1 MIDFAYSLKNDVRR
15 AFGEISS
22 KAEKLDF
29 KPNLAIVYV
38 TEGLQKDA
46 KVFKFDFNTLCVP
59 VEGFITPKGVWT
71 RGCLCMFADMD
82 YTLNVFKGSTDEV
95 VEQLRNVEKGK
106 FNLLVYPLFYV
117 ESYRSSVG
125 KYLRLKL
132 TSDLEKA
139 SEIYEGMVYPMNI
152 LLRPF
157 RDESREVVS
166 LNIFPI
172 KFGFGKPQILLNGE
186 KVGRGVVH
194 LSFDR
199 DFESRYTDFLPERG
213 RGLEETKE
221 ILKKEFQFIEEVEV
235 EKSNLVI
242 GKINGERINGESVRE
257 YLRKHRVRMRESL
270 EKDMKGEE
278 FFGATPYGLLFFSRE
293 TGGAAGLGLMD
304 YDLKFYP
311 SLFDLTLFDN
321 RAVFFGERLSK
332 GLSNVAAE
340 IEKTKF
346 DFVLFDQNLMLMFED
361 RIVSLFR
368 GQNTSGIITSF
379 PSYTGNLERRIMSE
393 VEKKIVLNT
402 SLSTVFINF

>member
-1 MIDFAYSLKNDVRR
+1 
-15 AFGEISS
+15 
-22 KAEKLDF
+22 
-29 KPNLAIVYV
+29 
-38 TEGLQKDA
+38 
-46 KVFKFDFNTLCVP
+46 
-59 VEGFITPKGVWT
+59 
-71 RGCLCMFADMD
+71 MFADMD

-186 KVGRGVVH
+186 KIGRGVVH

-199 DFESRYTDFLPERG
+199 YFESRYTDFLPERG

-221 ILKKEFQFIEEVEV
+221 ILKKEFQIIEEVEV
-235 EKSNLVI
+235 EKSNLAI
-242 GKINGERINGESVRE
+242 GKINGESVRE
-257 YLRKHRVRMRESL
+257 YLRKHRVRMRENL
-270 EKDMKGEE
+270 ENDMKGEE
-278 FFGATPYGLLFFSRE
+278 FFGATPYGLLFFSKE

-311 SLFDLTLFDN
+311 SLFDLTLFDS
-321 RAVFFGERLSK
+321 RAVFFGERLSR
-332 GLSNVAAE
+332 GLSNVASE

-346 DFVLFDQNLMLMFED
+346 DFILFDQNLMLMFED
-361 RIVSLFR
+361 RIVGLFKR
-368 GQNTSGIITSF
+368 QKTHGIITSF
-379 PSYTGNLERRIMSE
+379 PSYTGNVKRRIMSE
-393 VEKKIVLNT
+393 VEKKMALNT